1 MGNTN
6 LRVWIFA
13 AVIGLLGVVLVI
25 NRWKS
30 AEFVPTNSADNTAPM
45 QGMQG
50 DGLPQQEISRIEF
63 LNAVFEKSK
72 PSPLVT
78 RILTAKAG
86 AYPKDS
92 LELALRW
99 AEETQN
105 VPLVALLQTD
115 LADQYGDKANEQS
128 STETAR
134 NLIFSAAMSVETPIA
149 AAYLFQLGKKHID
162 AGLEKNPKNAGLLN
176 ALIVYQSEYLNAPMQ
191 FLGTLKT
198 ALATDSSNI
207 ETHYIHLNLLKKSQQ
222 WPKALKKCE
231 KLISLQPQNPR
242 WLFEMSEVFGFM
254 GDSVNAKVYLNLA
267 VKTQKSVQ

>member
-1 MGNTN
+1 VGNTN
-6 LRVWIFA
+6 LRVWIIA
-13 AVIGLLGVVLVI
+13 AIIGLLGVVLVI
-25 NRWKS
+25 NGWKS
-30 AEFVPTNSADNTAPM
+30 AEFVPTNSAENTAPM
-45 QGMQG
+45 QGMQD

-86 AYPKDS
+86 TYPKDS

-99 AEETQN
+99 AAETQN
-105 VPLVALLQTD
+105 APLVALLQTD
-115 LADQYGDKANEQS
+115 LAEQFGDTGNEQS
-128 STETAR
+128 KTETAR

-149 AAYLFQLGKKHID
+149 AAYLYQLGKKYID
-162 AGLEKNPKNAGLLN
+162 AGLEKNPKNVGLLN

-198 ALATDSSNI
+198 ALASDSTNI
-207 ETHYIHLNLLKKSQQ
+207 ETHDIHLNLLKKSQQ

-242 WLFEMSEVFGFM
+242 WLFEMSEVYGFM
-254 GDSVNAKVYLNLA
+254 GDSANAKVYLNLA

>member
-1 MGNTN
+1 M
-6 LRVWIFA
+6 IA
-13 AVIGLLGVVLVI
+13 AIIGLLGILLVA
-25 NRWKS
+25 NRWKTAEFTPVESEKS
-30 AEFVPTNSADNTAPM
+30 AEPM

-63 LNAVFEKSK
+63 LNAVFEKTK

-78 RILTAKAG
+78 RILTAKPG
-86 AYPKDS
+86 TYPKDS

-99 AEETQN
+99 AEETSN

-115 LADQYGDKANEQS
+115 LAEQYNANTDEKS
-128 STETAR
+128 KNEVAR
-134 NLIFSAAMSVETPIA
+134 NLIFSAAMSVENPIA

-162 AGLEKNPKNAGLLN
+162 AGLEKNPKRDLLN

-191 FLGTLKT
+191 FLGTLKS
-198 ALATDSSNI
+198 ALASDSSNI

-242 WLFEMSEVFGFM
+242 WLFEMSEVFGVM

-267 VKTQKSVQ
+267 VKTQKTVQ